1 MDKKL
6 FESTPVIYNTS
17 SLKTLSF
24 DHKNFSDI
32 IRMHWHDRMEFLR
45 IKSGNGIFC
54 VGTESYSATKG
65 DVVIIPPKTLHN
77 GFSPQK
83 NIKYDVVMFDVRS
96 FYNETDI
103 CKKLLPAIFEGN
115 AVLKPVTSHP
125 DTVKYIDFL
134 CSNPSSE
141 GLELISCV
149 YQLLNSLL
157 KNELIEL
164 RATPR
169 NTVVRKITEYMENHF
184 TEDLT
189 VRELCSVF
197 GYTES
202 HFCRKFKK
210 STGLSPISYLTI
222 IRLEYAGKLIKSGN
236 ESINHIASESGF
248 SDSNYFTRCFK
259 KHFGMSPTEYRK
271 KRLK

>member
-1 MDKKL
+1 MDNNF
-6 FESTPVIYNTS
+6 FESAPVIYNTS
-17 SLKTLSF
+17 ALKVIHNEFKSHFNIFRL
-24 DHKNFSDI
+24 
-32 IRMHWHDRMEFLR
+32 HWHERMEFLR
-45 IKSGNGIFC
+45 IKSGSGIFC
-54 VGTESYSATKG
+54 VGTESYKATGG
-65 DVVIIPPKTLHN
+65 DVVIIPPKALHS
-77 GFSPQK
+77 GFAPNK
-83 NIKYDVVMFDVRS
+83 DIKYDVVMFDVRS

-115 AVLKPVTSHP
+115 AVLNAVTSHP

-134 CSNPSSE
+134 CHNPSSE
-141 GLELISCV
+141 GLELISCI
-149 YQLLNSLL
+149 YQLLNSLF

-164 RATPR
+164 RDNPR
-169 NTVVRKITEYMENHF
+169 DTVVREITDYMEANF
-184 TEDLT
+184 KEDLS
-189 VRELCSVF
+189 VQELCSIF

-210 STGLSPISYLTI
+210 STGLSPMSYLTI